1 MLRRLTFV
9 IITLSVSYIYAH
21 SQPQI
26 IDRVVAVVGKNT
38 ILQSEI
44 EAQLL
49 QMKAQGMSM
58 GRESRCEILEDLL
71 IQKLMINQALLDS
84 IEVSPGDV
92 EMQLNSRLQYFV
104 RQIGSEQA
112 LEDYYNKTLLEI
124 KEDLRDIIRDQMI
137 TSEMQAEI
145 TADVKVTP
153 SEVRRYFNTIP
164 PDSLPMINSQVE
176 VRQIMIYPEYSETEK
191 FEVKERLNNLRQRII
206 NGEDFTTMA
215 ILYSQDPGSAR
226 RGGELGFVSRSDL
239 VPEFANIAF
248 SLRED
253 RVSQVFETEFGFH
266 IVQLIERR
274 GDLVNCRHILMLPSA
289 SIEAKGKA
297 KNHLDSIVNLIRNDS
312 ISFRIAAVRF
322 SHHEES
328 RISGGL
334 TINPMT
340 NSSRWELDQLSP
352 SDYVAIKDI
361 KVGELSQVFEARDD
375 KGKPVYK
382 LLYLES
388 QTAPHQANLRED
400 YDLIQNMALNSKRMN
415 AILDWIEEKQKRTF
429 VRIDESFQDCNFQS
443 SGWLKSIAD
452 ND

>member
-1 MLRRLTFV
+1 MLRRLSFTF
-9 IITLSVSYIYAH
+9 ITLSILTLQTR

-49 QMKAQGMSM
+49 QMRAQGMSM
-58 GRESRCEILEDLL
+58 SGASRCEIMEDLL

-92 EMQLNSRLQYFV
+92 EMQLNSRLQYFI

-112 LEDYYNKTLLEI
+112 LEEYYNKTLLEI

-153 SEVRRYFNTIP
+153 SEVRRYFNSIP

-191 FEVKERLNNLRQRII
+191 FEVKERLNNLRQRIL
-206 NGEDFTTMA
+206 NGEDFATMA

-239 VPEFANIAF
+239 VSEFANVAF
-248 SLRED
+248 SLRD
-253 RVSQVFETEFGFH
+253 NRVSQVFETEF
-266 IVQLIERR
+266 
-274 GDLVNCRHILMLPSA
+274 
-289 SIEAKGKA
+289 
-297 KNHLDSIVNLIRNDS
+297 
-312 ISFRIAAVRF
+312 
-322 SHHEES
+322 
-328 RISGGL
+328 
-334 TINPMT
+334 
-340 NSSRWELDQLSP
+340 
-352 SDYVAIKDI
+352 
-361 KVGELSQVFEARDD
+361 
-375 KGKPVYK
+375 
-382 LLYLES
+382 
-388 QTAPHQANLRED
+388 
-400 YDLIQNMALNSKRMN
+400 
-415 AILDWIEEKQKRTF
+415 
-429 VRIDESFQDCNFQS
+429 
-443 SGWLKSIAD
+443 
-452 ND
+452 